1 MEKEEDRKIQ
11 IIVLQTDYTEEEA
24 RTKLSEF
31 GQDHMKVIRSYLG
44 ITEKKAPP
52 FKSVNQEIYKQI
64 RERLREVDTKITQ
77 P

>member
-31 GQDHMKVIRSYLG
+31 EQDHMKVIRSYLG
-44 ITEKKAPP
+44 ITEKK
-52 FKSVNQEIYKQI
+52 STTNQVCESRDLQAN
-64 RERLREVDTKITQ
+64 
-77 P
+77 